1 MFFIFECQKYQV
13 YDDVPN
19 VKHFK
24 NVVES
29 SNKMDALFTE
39 TNLFI
44 VFLFFVWDWI
54 LQSGFWIWKQQAW
67 QNALVHDLFLTSK
80 INFKNVSTKTAVYK
94 VL

>member
-44 VFLFFVWDWI
+44 VFLFFV
-54 LQSGFWIWKQQAW
+54 
-67 QNALVHDLFLTSK
+67 
-80 INFKNVSTKTAVYK
+80 
-94 VL
+94 